1 MNPQNFDRT
10 QNNTRSHTLINW
22 IGVSRIWSLT
32 ATTVPVTVGMAL
44 AACDGKFSWP
54 LLVLALFSGW
64 LLQLATNLLN
74 TYGDFLSG
82 VDTVENRKDMP
93 QLVTGTLQPMPVFR
107 AGVAA
112 LILGAAAGI
121 AVAALSDWRLLFFAV
136 TGVAG
141 AGFYTTGIR
150 YKYTGTA
157 LPIVMLLAGV
167 LMVAASY
174 FAQTCTVTWQAIIVS
189 LPITCQVG
197 AILHGN
203 DMRDMENDKRAGI
216 LTTSLLLGNRAAAP
230 VFVALHVVP
239 YLVMVVAVAA
249 RLLSA
254 WTLLSFFALPFSFNA
269 IRVCLRGE
277 TPSLEGRSAQIHFV
291 FGALLTIGLVL
302 AYLIS

>member
-1 MNPQNFDRT
+1 MHP
-10 QNNTRSHTLINW
+10 W

-32 ATTVPVTVGMAL
+32 ATTIPVTVGAAL
-44 AACDGKFSWP
+44 AINDGRFSWLVMILS
-54 LLVLALFSGW
+54 LLSGW
-64 LLQLATNLLN
+64 LLQTATNLLN

-82 VDTVENRKDMP
+82 VDTIENRKDMP
-93 QLVTGTLQPMPVFR
+93 QLVDGSLQPLPVFR

-112 LILGAAAGI
+112 LILGAIAGF
-121 AVAALSDWRLLFFAV
+121 AVVALSDWRLIFFAV
-136 TGVAG
+136 AGVAG

-150 YKYTGTA
+150 YKYTGAA

-239 YLVMVVAVAA
+239 YLVIATAVAA
-249 RLLSA
+249 RLLSV
-254 WTLLSFFALPFSFNA
+254 WTLLPFLALPFSFNA

-291 FGALLTIGLVL
+291 FGALLTIGLVIK
-302 AYLIS
+302 AMESI

>member
-1 MNPQNFDRT
+1 MHP
-10 QNNTRSHTLINW
+10 W

-32 ATTVPVTVGMAL
+32 ATTIPVTVGAAL
-44 AACDGKFSWP
+44 AINDGRFSWLVM
-54 LLVLALFSGW
+54 LLSLLSGW
-64 LLQLATNLLN
+64 LLQTATNLLN

-82 VDTVENRKDMP
+82 VDTIENRKDMP
-93 QLVTGTLQPMPVFR
+93 QLVDGTLQPMPVFR

-121 AVAALSDWRLLFFAV
+121 AVTALSDWRLLFFAV
-136 TGVAG
+136 AGVAG

-157 LPIVMLLAGV
+157 LPIVMLLAGA

-230 VFVALHVVP
+230 VFVALHALP
-239 YLVMVVAVAA
+239 YFFIIAAVAA
-249 RLLSA
+249 HLLSV
-254 WTLLSFFALPFSFNA
+254 WTLLTLFALPLSFNA

-277 TPSLEGRSAQIHFV
+277 PRSLEGRSAQIHFV

-302 AYLIS
+302 AHFA